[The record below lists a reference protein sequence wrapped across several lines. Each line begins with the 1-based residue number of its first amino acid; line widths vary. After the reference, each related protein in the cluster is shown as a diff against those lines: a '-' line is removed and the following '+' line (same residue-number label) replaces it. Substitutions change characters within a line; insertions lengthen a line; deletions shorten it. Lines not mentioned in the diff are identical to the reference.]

1 MPTPSRLLGLA
12 LIFPAVIAVAG
23 CDPGRNEPPE
33 PFGLASIKSVQVYVQ
48 HSAGTINLSMVAEL
62 TPVDAG
68 TCPPLAHDLTATV
81 NGTPLPLSL
90 YDFSDAVTFSCTIH
104 ELDGGMTLPETDGP
118 LRLEFKQGARTAI
131 MTIASASWPTIG
143 PVTLSRASVPR
154 GESFTVAVAVP
165 NGDAL
170 MRQILARPYVWY
182 PSVCPRDKPDCRP
195 GEGWQGLTPSDYG
208 TSDGGI
214 WFDVPVSE
222 LIDPGE
228 KVMEI
233 LLSSVSFALPIQEC
247 SGLPICFGT
256 NQQEASPYFGPFDF
270 EVL

>member
-1 MPTPSRLLGLA
+1 MPTPSRSRA
-12 LIFPAVIAVAG
+12 LVSIVASVIAAAG
-23 CDPGRNEPPE
+23 CDPGANEPPE
-33 PFGLASIKSVQVYVQ
+33 PFGLASIQSVQVLVQ
-48 HSAGTINLSMVAEL
+48 HSGGSINLGMVAEL

-104 ELDGGMTLPETDGP
+104 ELDGGVTLPETDGP
-118 LRLEFKQGARTAI
+118 LRLEFKQGTRTAV
-131 MTIASASWPTIG
+131 MTIASAAWPTIG
-143 PVTLSRASVPR
+143 PVTLSSASVAR
-154 GESFTVAVAVP
+154 GDSFTIDVAVP
-165 NGDAL
+165 GADTL
-170 MRQILARPYVWY
+170 TKQILARPDRWY
-182 PSVCPRDKPDCRP
+182 PSVCPRDKPDCQP

-208 TSDGGI
+208 TSDSGI
-214 WFDVPVSE
+214 WFDVPVSD

-233 LLSSVSFALPIQEC
+233 LLSSVFFSLTIDEC
-247 SGLPICFGT
+247 SGLPICSGT
-256 NQQEASPYFGPFDF
+256 NQNAVDPNFGPFDF

>member
-1 MPTPSRLLGLA
+1 M
-12 LIFPAVIAVAG
+12 IAAAG

-33 PFGLASIKSVQVYVQ
+33 PFGLASIQSVQLLVQ
-48 HSAGTINLSMVAEL
+48 HRGGNINLGMVAEL

-68 TCPPLAHDLTATV
+68 TCPTLAHDLTATI
-81 NGTPLPLSL
+81 NGTPVQLSL

-104 ELDGGMTLPETDGP
+104 ELDGGVSLPETDGP
-118 LRLEFKQGARTAI
+118 LRLEFKQGARTAV
-131 MTIASASWPTIG
+131 MTIASAAWPTIG
-143 PVTLSRASVPR
+143 PVTLSRASVAR
-154 GESFTVAVAVP
+154 GETFTVDVAVP
-165 NGDAL
+165 AGAAFTK
-170 MRQILARPYVWY
+170 QTLARPYLWY

-195 GEGWQGLTPSDYG
+195 GEGWQEFTPSDYG
-208 TSDGGI
+208 TSDSGI
-214 WFDVPVSE
+214 WFDVPVSD

-233 LLSSVSFALPIQEC
+233 LLSSVSFDLPVQEC

-256 NQQEASPYFGPFDF
+256 NQNAIDPNFGPFDF